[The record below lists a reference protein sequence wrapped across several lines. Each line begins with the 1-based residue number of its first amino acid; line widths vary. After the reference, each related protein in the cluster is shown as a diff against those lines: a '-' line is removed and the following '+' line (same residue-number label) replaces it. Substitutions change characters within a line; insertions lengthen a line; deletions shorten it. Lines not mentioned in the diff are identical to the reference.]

1 MAYDSKTFG
10 QSPFGNSA
18 KTKTA
23 TQLIARKAPPAA
35 SSVEEALSD
44 QIEDDNAETDDERQ
58 PPALPNSSLPASE
71 SFRTR
76 SAFYIPKGKVTGL
89 NMLSE
94 AVGWLMAWGTVG
106 FFRAYLPAPALAFF
120 DVLFHPY
127 CTAGI
132 TLLSALITGQFLRRY
147 QLKIASLRQ
156 LATVAIEYGEA
167 RHRADAQTEIF
178 ELLNTAEAKTEQV
191 NRWLVSALTALGC
204 LFIIGAFY

>member
-1 MAYDSKTFG
+1 MAYNSKTFG

-18 KTKTA
+18 ETTA
-23 TQLIARKAPPAA
+23 ATPPRTRKAPPAA
-35 SSVEEALSD
+35 SSTDEALSD
-44 QIEDDNAETDDERQ
+44 QIEDNNAATDDEQQ
-58 PPALPNSSLPASE
+58 PPALPNNSLANRQ

-76 SAFYIPKGKVTGL
+76 SIFHIPKGKVTGL

-106 FFRAYLPAPALAFF
+106 FFRNHIPAPVLTCF

-132 TLLSALITGQFLRRY
+132 TLLSALLAGQCLRRY

-156 LATVAIEYGEA
+156 LATIAIEYGEA
-167 RHRADAQTEIF
+167 DQRGNAQAEIF
-178 ELLNTAEAKTEQV
+178 DLLSAAEAKTEQV
-191 NRWLVSALTALGC
+191 SCWLVSALTALGC